1 MEIIYFDLLE
11 FHRNLLEYSG
21 MLSKFS
27 TIDLSMLIAT
37 LNHVVLSIKMD
48 DLWVP
53 LFQETSMYVL
63 LLFIGETLMRH
74 FEGKET
80 RPFTATKFRRVAGY
94 YGGCL
99 TLESHPPDVQHPL
112 RNLG

>member
-1 MEIIYFDLLE
+1 MEIINFDLLE
-11 FHRNLLEYSG
+11 FHKNLLEYSG

-27 TIDLSMLIAT
+27 TTDLSTLIAT

-48 DLWVP
+48 DLGVP
-53 LFQETSMYVL
+53 LFQDTSIYVFS
-63 LLFIGETLMRH
+63 LFIGETLMRH
-74 FEGKET
+74 VEGKET

-99 TLESHPPDVQHPL
+99 TSDPPILLMLNPP
-112 RNLG
+112 